1 MECPWRLTL
10 VEIRTL
16 ISEGKFDRAFQ
27 FLETLETNQQ
37 FSSQDHIVCRLLKS
51 QILVKVGQYGD
62 GLKLAQEALVE
73 SKAHESR
80 LYAVDAQ
87 NAIAEA
93 LWHLGRYDKAL
104 AAISQGESILA
115 TFGQDLSSEVLPR
128 KANHLYQKGRN
139 LWRKGEL
146 GQALQCYHASL
157 TISGQIGNSQE
168 IADALNSIGII
179 HAQKGELEESW
190 KYFQQ
195 SLERRLELGNKHDI
209 AGSYHNI
216 GSAYQHKGELEQA
229 LDYYQQSLTLW
240 KEIGNKQHIARSL
253 TNIGSVFRQK
263 GMWKQALDYSEQC
276 LSIREE
282 IGNKQDIAISLNN
295 IGVIYREKGNLDQ
308 ALACF
313 ERALAFAE
321 EIGNEQHIAQILN
334 NIGRTFAEKGDLSQA
349 LEYHQQS
356 RSLREKIG
364 NRLDFAQS
372 LAYIGA
378 IYYSKGELERALKY
392 YQQSLAL
399 HEEIGDKQTIAS
411 QLANIGV
418 VYHQKGDLEQA
429 INLLEQSLTL
439 CEEIGNHL
447 LTVVTLFALISS
459 FLDQGSIPSA
469 QRCLKQLQQIN
480 EREQNRRI
488 SQYSRVAEALI
499 FKSSG
504 RLRNRAKAEEIFEQ
518 VVKEEIIHHELTVTA
533 LLNLCELELGE
544 LRISADFGELD
555 EVKAYV
561 ARLFEIAE
569 EQQSHWLLAETL
581 LLKAKLALLELD
593 VNSARRFLTRAQQIA
608 DEWHLRLLAM
618 KVSSEHD
625 ALLNQLN
632 LWETLVQRNASLP
645 ERLEIVQLEKLIG
658 SMIRRRTIDDSQ
670 VPSEDPVMVLILTE
684 NGLCIFSKLFF
695 SQPQVEDQLIAAF
708 LTAITKLGT
717 SIFEESE
724 RVDRIVYR
732 EHILALKPL
741 GALIFCYAFKG
752 QSYNALRKL
761 DQLTST
767 IQGSAVAWSGLNR
780 VVKTSQTLK
789 RVEKAKIEEV
799 VNKIILAPTNGP

>member
-1 MECPWRLTL
+1 MKL
-10 VEIRTL
+10 VEIRAL
-16 ISEGKFDRAFQ
+16 ISEGKFDKALQ
-27 FLETLETNQQ
+27 FAEIFEKEQQ
-37 FSSQDHIVCRLLKS
+37 LSSRDNLVCKLLKG
-51 QILVKVGQYGD
+51 QILIKVGQYED
-62 GLKLAQEALVE
+62 GLQLAQEALVE
-73 SKAHESR
+73 SKTHENH
-80 LYAVDAQ
+80 LFGVDAQ
-87 NAIAEA
+87 NVIAEA

-104 AAISQGESILA
+104 IAISQGESILGA
-115 TFGQDLSSEVLPR
+115 FEQDRPSEILPR
-128 KANHLYQKGRN
+128 KANLMYQKGRS

-157 TISGQIGNSQE
+157 TISGQIGNKQE

-190 KYFQQ
+190 KYFEQ
-195 SLERRLELGNKHDI
+195 SLELRLELGNKDDI

-216 GSAYQHKGELEQA
+216 GSTYQFKGELDQA

-253 TNIGSVFRQK
+253 ANIGSVFRQK
-263 GMWKQALDYSEQC
+263 GMWKQALDHSEQC
-276 LSIREE
+276 LNIREE

-295 IGVIYREKGNLDQ
+295 LGVIYREKANLDQ

-313 ERALAFAE
+313 DRALVLAE
-321 EIGNEQHIAQILN
+321 EIGNEQHIAAVLS
-334 NIGRTFAEKGDLSQA
+334 NIGRSFAEKGDLSQA
-349 LEYHQQS
+349 LEYHEQS
-356 RSLREKIG
+356 RSLREKTG
-364 NRLDFAQS
+364 SKLDFAQS
-372 LAYIGA
+372 LTYIGG
-378 IYYSKGELERALKY
+378 IYYNKGELERALKY

-399 HEEIGDKQTIAS
+399 HEEIGDKQTIAT

-429 INLLEQSLTL
+429 ISLLEQSLAL

-447 LTVVTLFALISS
+447 LTVITLFALISS
-459 FLDQGSIPSA
+459 FLDHGSPANA
-469 QRCLKQLQQIN
+469 QRCLKRLDEIN
-480 EREQNRRI
+480 EQEQNKRI
-488 SQYSRVAEALI
+488 SQYSRVAEALVL
-499 FKSSG
+499 KSSG
-504 RLRNRAKAEEIFEQ
+504 RLRNRAKAEELFEQ

-544 LRISADFGELD
+544 LRISTDYGELD
-555 EVKAYV
+555 EVQAYV

-593 VNSARRFLTRAQQIA
+593 VNSARRFLTRAQEIA
-608 DEWHLRLLAM
+608 DEWDLRLLAM
-618 KVSSEHD
+618 RVSSEHD

-670 VPSEDPVMVLILTE
+670 VPAEDPVMVLILTE
-684 NGLCIFSKLFF
+684 SGLCIFSKLFF
-695 SQPQVEDQLIAAF
+695 SQPQFEDQLIAAF
-708 LTAITKLGT
+708 LTAITRLGT

-724 RVDRIVYR
+724 RVDRIVYQ

-789 RVEKAKIEEV
+789 SVEKAKIEEV
-799 VNKIILAPTNGP
+799 VNKIILAPANGL

>member
-1 MECPWRLTL
+1 MKLGK
-10 VEIRTL
+10 IRAL
-16 ISEGKFDRAFQ
+16 ISEGKFDKALQ
-27 FLETLETNQQ
+27 FAEIFEKNQQ
-37 FSSQDHIVCRLLKS
+37 LSSQDNLACKLLKG
-51 QILVKVGQYGD
+51 QILVKVGQYED
-62 GLKLAQEALVE
+62 GLQLAQEVLIE
-73 SKAHESR
+73 GKTHENC
-80 LYAVDAQ
+80 LFGVDAQ
-87 NAIAEA
+87 NIIAEA

-104 AAISQGESILA
+104 TAVSEGESILG
-115 TFGQDLSSEVLPR
+115 TLDQDRPSEILPR
-128 KANHLYQKGRN
+128 KANLMYQKGRS

-157 TISGQIGNSQE
+157 TICGQIGNKQE

-195 SLERRLELGNKHDI
+195 SLELRLDLGNKDDI
-209 AGSYHNI
+209 AGSYYNI
-216 GSAYQHKGELEQA
+216 GSSHHHKGELDQA
-229 LDYYQQSLTLW
+229 LDYYQQSLVLW

-253 TNIGSVFRQK
+253 ANIGSVFREK
-263 GMWKQALDYSEQC
+263 GMLKQALDYSEQC

-282 IGNKQDIAISLNN
+282 IGNKQDLAISLNN
-295 IGVIYREKGNLDQ
+295 IGVIYRERGNLDQ
-308 ALACF
+308 SLAYF
-313 ERALAFAE
+313 ERALALAK
-321 EIGNEQHIAQILN
+321 EIGNEQHIAAVLN
-334 NIGRTFAEKGDLSQA
+334 NIGRTFAEKGNLSQA

-356 RSLREKIG
+356 RSIREKTG
-364 NRLDFAQS
+364 SRQDYGQS
-372 LAYIGA
+372 LTYIGA

-392 YQQSLAL
+392 YQQSLAV
-399 HEEIGDKQTIAS
+399 HEEIGDKPTIAS
-411 QLANIGV
+411 QLASIGV

-429 INLLEQSLTL
+429 IKLLEESLAL

-447 LTVVTLFALISS
+447 RTAVTLFALISS
-459 FLDQGSIPSA
+459 FLDHGSLASA
-469 QRCLKQLQQIN
+469 QSSLKRLQQIN
-480 EREQNRRI
+480 EQEQNKRI
-488 SQYSRVAEALI
+488 SQYTRVAEALI
-499 FKSSG
+499 LKTTG
-504 RLRNRAKAEEIFEQ
+504 RLRNRAKAEELFEQ
-518 VVKEEIIHHELTVTA
+518 VVKEEIASHELTVTA

-544 LRISADFGELD
+544 LRISADYGELD
-555 EVKAYV
+555 EVKTYV
-561 ARLFEIAE
+561 ARLLEIAE

-608 DEWHLRLLAM
+608 DEWDLRLLAM

-670 VPSEDPVMVLILTE
+670 VPPEDPVMLLILSE

-695 SQPQVEDQLIAAF
+695 SRPQVEDQLVAAF

-724 RVDRIVYR
+724 RVDRIVYQ

-761 DQLTST
+761 DRLTST
-767 IQGSAVAWSGLNR
+767 IQGSTVAWSGLNR

-799 VNKIILAPTNGP
+799 VNKIILGPTDNL